1 MLSAMNTQ
9 LAPDDAD
16 AAPLLLWRNWYRS
29 LIDHNTAH
37 AGAKRAGEEWF
48 GEGVFTSREA
58 AESQAAVFEEIHEML
73 SAFDGKPL
81 NALYLGARAVEA
93 DNA

>member
-1 MLSAMNTQ
+1 MDLYGLSV
-9 LAPDDAD
+9 D
-16 AAPLLLWRNWYRS
+16 
-29 LIDHNTAH
+29 
-37 AGAKRAGEEWF
+37 
-48 GEGVFTSREA
+48 VEA